1 MESFTRSWVCH
12 RIERFDEALHAERGG
27 IPVPDLAGLRR
38 TRRTGLRTETGKSR
52 PKAPVGSKPWKGHRW
67 SRTPY
72 EGCPTEVSDE
82 FDLAPFW
89 IHFTDDRAS
98 RPVKDAELDAV
109 IAELVEAGEV
119 EDVTFVVGG
128 PF

>member
-1 MESFTRSWVCH
+1 MRSVP
-12 RIERFDEALHAERGG
+12 RRF
-27 IPVPDLAGLRR
+27 PM
-38 TRRTGLRTETGKSR
+38 K
-52 PKAPVGSKPWKGHRW
+52 
-67 SRTPY
+67 
-72 EGCPTEVSDE
+72 

-98 RPVKDAELDAV
+98 RPVKDVDLDAV
-109 IAELVEAGEV
+109 IAELVAAGEV